1 MQCHSDDYVKHP
13 GIDFTRT
20 RKLSFETM
28 INFIITMNGNSIYTE
43 LMTYFEYDPDMSSP
57 PAFVQLFNDFTDTYD
72 CLKLFRGFRQLA
84 VDDSGLNI
92 THTSPIARPRH
103 EVQLALGAA
112 LFENFVL
119 SIDVCSMLLVMG
131 ELMIIFIAFYISAK

>member
-1 MQCHSDDYVKHP
+1 
-13 GIDFTRT
+13 
-20 RKLSFETM
+20 
-28 INFIITMNGNSIYTE
+28 MNGNSIYTE
-43 LMTYFEYDPDMSSP
+43 LMTYFEYNPDMSSP
-57 PAFVQLFNDFTDTYD
+57 PALVQPRDKIKPEAFVQLFNDFIDTYD

-92 THTSPIARPRH
+92 AHTSPIARPRH
-103 EVQLALGAA
+103 EVQLALAAA

-119 SIDVCSMLLVMG
+119 LIDVCSMLLVMG